1 MYHDNLKLKKNSEL
15 ENKNE
20 EIKKKKENI
29 QFNKKNLNQ
38 GIG

>member
-1 MYHDNLKLKKNSEL
+1 MYHDNLKLKKNSDL

-29 QFNKKNLNQ
+29 QFNK
-38 GIG
+38 